1 MGTGCEEVSR
11 TATPDSDDIVGR
23 WKGGRI
29 GTVRAN
35 RPHGAQGAVV
45 FRGNKAVQSDSTMKE
60 GYGPLLQQIVKFFQ
74 TGTAPVAPE
83 ALSEADRAI
92 ALLGAEEL
100 ADLVS
105 RAGAIFWANAIAN
118 VVLAADV
125 RWLHEQLG
133 EELCAL
139 ALANRN
145 LAGPAPPLEPLDGVE
160 ARIREDGERCL
171 AAWCRAQ
178 PAAVGVRV
186 RLKRA
191 PSAALDDAPQA
202 PFAEIGAPIVRCAA

>member
-1 MGTGCEEVSR
+1 MSAAGNAF
-11 TATPDSDDIVGR
+11 ATMDWATLMWQPASYIDLARLDACFNNKLGVALCDR
-23 WKGGRI
+23 LR
-29 GTVRAN
+29 
-35 RPHGAQGAVV
+35 GAARLRERLSAAITEHHALAV
-45 FRGNKAVQSDSTMKE
+45 
-60 GYGPLLQQIVKFFQ
+60 PI
-74 TGTAPVAPE
+74 APE
-83 ALSEADRAI
+83 ALSEADQAI

-100 ADLVS
+100 ADLVR

-125 RWLHEQLG
+125 RWLHERLG

-145 LAGPAPPLEPLDGVE
+145 LAGPAPALEPLESVDV
-160 ARIREDGERCL
+160 RIRADGERCL

-178 PAAVGVRV
+178 PEAVGARV

-191 PSAALDDAPQA
+191 PSAALDDAPQN
-202 PFAEIGAPIVRCAA
+202 PFDEIGPPIVRCAA

>member
-1 MGTGCEEVSR
+1 MNVAGNAS
-11 TATPDSDDIVGR
+11 ATMDWATLMRQPATYVDLARLDACFGNQV
-23 WKGGRI
+23 
-29 GTVRAN
+29 
-35 RPHGAQGAVV
+35 GAVLCKRL
-45 FRGNKAVQSDSTMKE
+45 RGASR
-60 GYGPLLQQIVKFFQ
+60 LQERLSAAII
-74 TGTAPVAPE
+74 GHYALAAPVAPE

-92 ALLGAEEL
+92 ALRGAEEL
-100 ADLVS
+100 ADLVH

-133 EELCAL
+133 EEVCAL

-145 LAGPAPPLEPLDGVE
+145 LAGAAPALEPLEGVD

-178 PAAVGVRV
+178 PEAVGARV

-191 PSAALDDAPQA
+191 PSAALDDAPQS
-202 PFAEIGAPIVRCAA
+202 PFDQIGPPIVRCAA

>member
-1 MGTGCEEVSR
+1 MSPARNAST
-11 TATPDSDDIVGR
+11 TMDWATLMRQPAAYVDLARLDACFNNKVGMALC
-23 WKGGRI
+23 GRL
-29 GTVRAN
+29 R
-35 RPHGAQGAVV
+35 GAG
-45 FRGNKAVQSDSTMKE
+45 R
-60 GYGPLLQQIVKFFQ
+60 LQERLSATI
-74 TGTAPVAPE
+74 TEHYALPAPVAPE

-191 PSAALDDAPQA
+191 PSAALDDAPQD